1 MTRNSISV
9 LVAGDDVD
17 RSPQLLCWLR
27 SRGCHCRFA
36 SSYRSTCQL
45 IRRIQFDLVICQY
58 QLSDRTAFP
67 LLDLLGGSSATLF
80 FSTRVEDGCLWL
92 PMLERGER
100 RIGTPLVRSSDLIEA
115 LDKVLNDTVSSR
127 EAGLVPDVALR
138 PSCA

>member
-1 MTRNSISV
+1 MARNSISV
-9 LVAGDDVD
+9 LLAGDDVA
-17 RSPQLLCWLR
+17 RSPKLLRWLH
-27 SRGCHCRFA
+27 SRGCLCRFA

-92 PMLERGER
+92 PMLEHGER

-127 EAGLVPDVALR
+127 EAGLLPGVALR

>member
-1 MTRNSISV
+1 MAENSLSV
-9 LVAGDDVD
+9 LLAGDDVGQ
-17 RSPQLLCWLR
+17 SPKLLRWLH
-27 SRGCHCRFA
+27 SRGCLCQFA
-36 SSYRSTCQL
+36 SSYRSACQL
-45 IRRIQFDLVICQY
+45 ILRTRFDLVICQY

-115 LDKVLNDTVSSR
+115 LDKVLSDTVKSR
-127 EAGLVPDVALR
+127 EAGLQPSVGLR